1 MRFTVAIDGPA
12 GAGKGTVARA
22 LAQRFGFA
30 HLDTGMLYRAVG
42 RRTLDEGRGTLD
54 EGLAEVVARSLSPD
68 DLARVDLR
76 SAMASRAASRVAA
89 MPGVR
94 KALLEFQRNFAA
106 REGGAI
112 LDGRDIGTVIC
123 PDADLKLFVTAS
135 LDVRARRRHAELTAG
150 GADMSYERVLAEMRD
165 RDARDSERAAAP
177 LTQAPDAALLDT
189 NDLSIEQAVAVA
201 EGMIRARLP
210 A

>member
-22 LAQRFGFA
+22 VAARFGFA

-54 EGLAEVVARSLSPD
+54 TGLAELIAQNLSPP
-68 DLARVDLR
+68 DLEREDLR
-76 SAMASRAASRVAA
+76 SSRVSRAASKVAA

-94 KALLEFQRNFAA
+94 AALLDYQRAFAL
-106 REGGAI
+106 RKGGAV

-123 PDADLKLFVTAS
+123 PNADVKLFVTAS
-135 LDVRARRRHAELTAG
+135 PETRARRRFAELTAS
-150 GADMSYERVLAEMRD
+150 GAETSYERVLTDMRD
-165 RDARDSERAAAP
+165 RDARDSTRDDAP
-177 LTQAPDAALLDT
+177 LAQAPGAVLLDT
-189 NDLSIEQAVAVA
+189 NDMSIEEAVAAA
-201 EGMIRARLP
+201 ERIIIDRLP
-210 A
+210 E